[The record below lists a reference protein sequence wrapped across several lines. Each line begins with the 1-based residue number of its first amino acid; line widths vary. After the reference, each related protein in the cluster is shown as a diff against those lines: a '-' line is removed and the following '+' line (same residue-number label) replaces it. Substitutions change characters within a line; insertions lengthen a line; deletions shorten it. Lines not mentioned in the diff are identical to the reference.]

1 MNETVVDKSIAF
13 FDFDGTITAKD
24 TLFEFI
30 KFSKGNTALIAGIIY
45 NIPFLVAYKIG
56 LFSNQKAKEK
66 ILRYF
71 FGNMKEKEFENHCQL
86 FVTEAVPNLLRA
98 KALDEIQ
105 LLLKKKVEIVIVSA
119 SPENWIRPWTDNMGF
134 GLIASKLENIDG
146 RITGRLVGNNCHG
159 QEKVIRIK
167 EKFHL
172 EDYQDIYAY
181 GDSKSD
187 EPMLALAN
195 KAFMRPFQ

>member
-1 MNETVVDKSIAF
+1 MDKSIAF

-24 TLFEFI
+24 TMFEFI
-30 KFSKGNTALIAGIIY
+30 KFSKGNTALVAGIIY
-45 NIPFLVAYKIG
+45 NMPFLVAYKLG

-71 FGNMKEKEFENHCQL
+71 FRDMKEKDFEKYCQL
-86 FVTEAVPNLLRA
+86 FVTEVVPNLLRT

-119 SPENWIRPWTDNMGF
+119 SPENWIKPWSDNMGF
-134 GLIASKLENIDG
+134 GLIASKLEIING
-146 RITGRLVGNNCHG
+146 KITGRLVGNNCHG

-172 EDYQDIYAY
+172 EDYRDIYAY
-181 GDSKSD
+181 GDSNSD
-187 EPMLALAN
+187 KPMLALAN
-195 KAFMRPFQ
+195 KAFMRQFQ